1 MEQMGENVKSVLCY
15 GDSNT
20 WGYNPATGV
29 RHAYE
34 DRWPTVAAEALGP
47 EYRLI
52 PEGLNGRTTVLE
64 DTIEPWRN
72 GLTYL
77 RPCLISHKPLDAVV
91 IMLGTN
97 DTKARFS
104 VPARDIATGMRQLIR
119 AVQTSETGPSDG
131 APRVGIVAPAHVRDA
146 TSFGETFSE
155 ARRTSLGLAE
165 EYRAVAEELGVAFLD
180 AAAFVECPMPDGIHL
195 GAEGQRTLGKAI
207 GEWVRESILN

>member
-1 MEQMGENVKSVLCY
+1 MGERVKSVLCY

-20 WGYNPATGV
+20 WGYNPATGA

-34 DRWPTVAAEALGP
+34 DRWPTVAGNALGP
-47 EYRLI
+47 AYRLI

-77 RPCLISHKPLDAVV
+77 RPCLISHKPLDGVV

-104 VPARDIATGMRQLIR
+104 LPPRDIATGMRQLIR
-119 AVQTSETGPSDG
+119 AVQTSETGPEDG
-131 APRVGIVAPAHVRDA
+131 VPRVGIVAPAQVREE
-146 TSFGETFSE
+146 TSFGETFSG
-155 ARRTSLGLAE
+155 ARRSSLGLAD
-165 EYRAVAEELGVAFLD
+165 EYRGVAEELGAAFLD
-180 AAAFVECPMPDGIHL
+180 AAALVECPMPDGIHL
-195 GAEGQRTLGKAI
+195 SAEGQRTLGTAI
-207 GEWVRESILN
+207 ADWIRGSLLA